1 MRGGERGNDD
11 ITCARNLAVSMI
23 GEKEGRKVVRAEEI
37 MDKGLMLLEI
47 P

>member
-1 MRGGERGNDD
+1 MTGE
-11 ITCARNLAVSMI
+11 
-23 GEKEGRKVVRAEEI
+23 EEGRKVVRAEEI